1 MGQLQQSVVMIYNP
15 NIIAALQFPG
25 RARES
30 AAVAAVGDDVVGTLV
45 RSAGVND

>member
-30 AAVAAVGDDVVGTLV
+30 AAVAAVGDGDDVWSVHLFGRPV
-45 RSAGVND
+45 